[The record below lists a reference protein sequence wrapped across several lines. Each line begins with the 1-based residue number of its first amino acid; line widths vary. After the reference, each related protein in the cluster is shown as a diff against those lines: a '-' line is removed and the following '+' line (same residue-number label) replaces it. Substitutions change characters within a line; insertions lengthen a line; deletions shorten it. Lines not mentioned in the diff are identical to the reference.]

1 MKKSIRKIYRR
12 MLSTK
17 HSEEAISKLD
27 NKDKLAEEFRFN
39 FVPAASLTLISST
52 FFIGLISYN
61 PNSAGLIN
69 NIFMFMSIVF
79 FFISIS
85 MNSWFCLMFFLIR
98 QDDRELTDM
107 AVLMKV
113 NLYVMLKLTSF
124 ISPALGM
131 LFLIGYHSIFA
142 FFLSIF
148 IFFFIILLYQSTKKR
163 IYRRAGKI
171 KIDDI

>member
-1 MKKSIRKIYRR
+1 

-79 FFISIS
+79 FLHINIH
-85 MNSWFCLMFFLIR
+85 
-98 QDDRELTDM
+98 ELL
-107 AVLMKV
+107 VLS
-113 NLYVMLKLTSF
+113 YV
-124 ISPALGM
+124 
-131 LFLIGYHSIFA
+131 LFDK
-142 FFLSIF
+142 
-148 IFFFIILLYQSTKKR
+148 TR
-163 IYRRAGKI
+163 
-171 KIDDI
+171 